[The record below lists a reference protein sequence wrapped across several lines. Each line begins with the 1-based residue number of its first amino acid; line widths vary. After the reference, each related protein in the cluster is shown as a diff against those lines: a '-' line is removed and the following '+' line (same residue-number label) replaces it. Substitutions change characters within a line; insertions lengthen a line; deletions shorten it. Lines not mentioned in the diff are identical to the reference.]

1 MVSYSQRSD
10 LFQLEG
16 TCTGHL
22 ARAFRRGLGGGNAVA
37 EHNVDDISAIL
48 DVSMQEYDT
57 MNVSWESGVAKFYVH
72 RVDRAGYAGSCARFE
87 VARRRSTRSR

>member
-1 MVSYSQRSD
+1 MNGEIWPKSFD
-10 LFQLEG
+10 LKEGALVISLESF
-16 TCTGHL
+16 
-22 ARAFRRGLGGGNAVA
+22 AAGGEREVTERNA
-37 EHNVDDISAIL
+37 DDISAIL